1 MYDLE
6 TFYGPNAGYV
16 LDLYERYKEN
26 PAAVDADTRTI
37 FDAWSQNG
45 GAPSVQVAPQPV
57 QKSQQ
62 NGAGTPAPVAQEQIE
77 RVVAASALAHAIR
90 ERGHL
95 GAHLDPLGSEPPG
108 DSALE
113 LETYGLT
120 DEDLAQLPPS
130 VVGGHSAEGARN
142 ALEAVHALRAMY
154 SGTISYEFDQ
164 VKSSNE
170 RRWLRDAVGLH
181 LYHRTPTTAEVR
193 KLLKRLTQVEVFERY
208 LQQIFPGQKRF
219 STEGLDV
226 LVPMLDEIIEGAIES
241 ETREIIIGM
250 AHRGRLNVLAH
261 VLGKQ
266 YGAILAEFSHARHEE
281 GTPLTDT
288 FGFGWTGDVKYHLG
302 A

>member
-62 NGAGTPAPVAQEQIE
+62 NGAGIPAPVAQEQIE

-120 DEDLAQLPPS
+120 D
-130 VVGGHSAEGARN
+130 
-142 ALEAVHALRAMY
+142 
-154 SGTISYEFDQ
+154 
-164 VKSSNE
+164 
-170 RRWLRDAVGLH
+170 
-181 LYHRTPTTAEVR
+181 
-193 KLLKRLTQVEVFERY
+193 
-208 LQQIFPGQKRF
+208 
-219 STEGLDV
+219 
-226 LVPMLDEIIEGAIES
+226 
-241 ETREIIIGM
+241 
-250 AHRGRLNVLAH
+250 
-261 VLGKQ
+261 
-266 YGAILAEFSHARHEE
+266 
-281 GTPLTDT
+281 
-288 FGFGWTGDVKYHLG
+288 
-302 A
+302 